1 MMILKPL
8 YTISIFLLLSL
19 TGLSQ
24 QVTPNIN
31 NIIKRITTDSYRIH
45 FDSLRTN
52 QGCTR
57 KVIEADIQSS
67 DHDAC
72 RDYIFRT
79 LKKYLGEEN
88 VYLHQFEIGKNGGLV
103 NIVAFKEGK
112 SLSGRILIV
121 SAHYD
126 SNNSKEVGTSEPICS
141 PGANDNGTGLAAILE
156 IARAL
161 SDIETENSI
170 LFAAWDFEEQF
181 PFGFAGGSDSW
192 YSDHVIKKKNLNWGD
207 VKTGGKIKIDNLIA
221 NVNFDMFGNPGDTV
235 NGKPVLWACS
245 GNEIHSGFIKDYISV
260 FERYIPEIVVVDH
273 GKMTYSDHYTFA
285 ARKIPSVE
293 NLESGYDDDPF
304 YHTCFDNLENTD
316 NINFDFAVDVTR
328 GGMAFVLEKS
338 GIFFPSVKRI
348 VADLLPVQVSE
359 LPGAYILKLPDDDF
373 SVIVINQFG
382 NYINTF
388 KQGDFLT
395 FYTPV
400 SGLYQFFIFN
410 SEERASRN
418 IFLKKKE
425 GQITSFF

>member
-8 YTISIFLLLSL
+8 FTIFIFLMFSL
-19 TGLSQ
+19 TGFSQ
-24 QVTPNIN
+24 PVTPDIN
-31 NIIKRITTDSYRIH
+31 NIIKRITTESYRIH

-52 QGCTR
+52 RGCNR
-57 KVIEADIQSS
+57 KVIDADIQSS

-79 LKKYLGEEN
+79 LKKYMGEGN
-88 VYLHQFEIGKNGGLV
+88 VYLHQFEIGKNGGLA

-112 SLSGRILIV
+112 SLSGRMLIV

-126 SNNSKEVGTSEPICS
+126 SNNSKETENSEPICS
-141 PGANDNGTGLAAILE
+141 PGANDNGTGVAAILE
-156 IARAL
+156 IARVL
-161 SDIETENSI
+161 SDVETENSI
-170 LFAAWDFEEQF
+170 LFAAWDLEEQF

-192 YSDHVIKKKNLNWGD
+192 YSDHIVKNKKLNWGD
-207 VKTGGKIKIDNLIA
+207 IRKGGKIRIDNLIA
-221 NVNFDMFGNPGDTV
+221 NVNFDMFGHPNDTIDR
-235 NGKPVLWACS
+235 KLVLWACS
-245 GNEIHSGFIKDYISV
+245 GNEIHSSFIQDYISS
-260 FERYIPEIVVVDH
+260 FESYVPEIVVVDH

-316 NINFDFAVDVTR
+316 NINFDFAVNVTR
-328 GGMAFVLEKS
+328 GGMAFMLEKA

-348 VADLLPVQVSE
+348 VADSLPVQVSE
-359 LPGAYILKLPDDDF
+359 LPGAYSLKLPDDDF

-382 NYINTF
+382 DYINTF

-400 SGLYQFFIFN
+400 SGLYKFFIF
-410 SEERASRN
+410 SRERRTSRDF
-418 IFLKKKE
+418 FLQKKE
-425 GQITSFF
+425 GPMSSFF